1 MSADVSELLAYASHV
16 GAVIDRAEGDL
27 SKVVERGAVNI
38 KRDSLSILRS
48 YSSGN
53 YLKHYPRS
61 MSYDMV
67 GKLAAEIGPDSSKP
81 QGGMGS
87 GIEFGSVHTAPM
99 PHLFPALDMEEPRFG
114 KNVAGIVARYL
125 K

>member
-1 MSADVSELLAYASHV
+1 MSVDVSELLAYASHV
-16 GAVIDRAEGDL
+16 GSVIDRAEDEL

-38 KRDSLSILRS
+38 KRDAVSILRS
-48 YSSGN
+48 YSRGA

-61 MSYDMV
+61 MSYDMTE
-67 GKLAAEIGPDSSKP
+67 KLVAEIGPDASMP
-81 QGGMGS
+81 QGGMGT
-87 GIEFGSVHTAPM
+87 GIEFGSVHTPPM
-99 PHLFPALDMEEPRFG
+99 PHLFPALDQEEPRFG